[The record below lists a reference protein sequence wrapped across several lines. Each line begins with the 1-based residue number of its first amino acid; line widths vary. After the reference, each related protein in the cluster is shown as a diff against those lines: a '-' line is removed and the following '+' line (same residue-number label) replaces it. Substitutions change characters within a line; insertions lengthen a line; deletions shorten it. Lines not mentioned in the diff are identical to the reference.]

1 MSLHQKQPLSLN
13 LSAGLGRANSLLD
26 VLLLSVVEVDNGHG
40 LARVKALGRGTRAL
54 RVTRSLFMDVAR
66 VQATLDRTARQ
77 PAYDLTPIE
86 QIKEP
91 LWFECD
97 LFDLLPKSSW
107 IPPVAPNRI
116 KRRGWLVERDGND
129 GSLYAYH
136 FVEGVTGLHR
146 SATWRVFRDANGHI
160 AWHVLEQGGATTE
173 ERDGERLVIYLMLL
187 LAPAATEIVPGKPPR
202 RGQAAFSNWR
212 LAPPWDNV
220 DEHSPYRLPVIPAK
234 ARPAWLVD
242 ELLDAIEVWRLS
254 LLTSRCLLSS
264 AELQGAV
271 AAAALNYR
279 SALQDAE
286 RFVLGRFMVEAAAEI
301 AVEERT
307 GMEAARAS
315 LTLPFP
321 LAWLEWLGGAPGLPE
336 ARWGLLL
343 QADPG
348 DDVRGGGTVFLL
360 GAPPDWTLRPNFFGG
375 LFVVEFRLE
384 IADRSQPL
392 LELRSV
398 GPGLEG
404 VSLNV
409 AAFARFLQI
418 ILTFLSQ
425 PRMAEIRA
433 NKVGGDGGAANR
445 ARAARGLP
453 PLLGPPRTINLVME
467 SPAGGSGAETA
478 EGGGQTG
485 VHSSGMALHTVRAF
499 WRFKL
504 GKLEFVRPHWR
515 GDPAYGVSRRVY
527 HLLSPADIQRRQ
539 A

>member
-1 MSLHQKQPLSLN
+1 MSLHHKLSLP
-13 LSAGLGRANSLLD
+13 LYISAGLGRSDSLLS
-26 VLLLSVVEVDNGHG
+26 LLLSIAFEADIGPG
-40 LARVKALGRGTRAL
+40 LARVRACGRGARAL
-54 RVTRSLFMDVAR
+54 RVGRSLFMDIAR
-66 VQATLDRTARQ
+66 VQATLDKTARQ
-77 PAYDLTPIE
+77 PAYDLTPVE
-86 QIKEP
+86 QLEVP
-91 LWFECD
+91 LWFEYD
-97 LFDLLPKSSW
+97 LLELLPKSSW
-107 IPPVAPNRI
+107 VPPVAPDRI

-129 GSLYAYH
+129 GSLCAYH

-146 SATWRVFRDANGHI
+146 SATWRVFRDANGHLR
-160 AWHVLEQGGATTE
+160 WHLLEKGGATTE

-187 LAPAATEIVPGKPPR
+187 LAPAATEAVRGKPPR
-202 RGQAAFSNWR
+202 RGQTAFSTWR

-220 DEHSPYRLPVIPAK
+220 DEKSSYRLPVVPAK
-234 ARPAWLVD
+234 ARPTWLVD
-242 ELLDAIEVWRLS
+242 ELLDALEVWRLS
-254 LLTSRCLLSS
+254 LLTSRCLLPS

-271 AAAALNYR
+271 AAAAVNYR
-279 SALQDAE
+279 SALCDAE
-286 RFVLGRFMVEAAAEI
+286 RFVLGGFLVEAATEI
-301 AVEERT
+301 AAEERT

-321 LAWLEWLGGAPGLPE
+321 LAWLEWPGGAPGLPE

-348 DDVRGGGTVFLL
+348 EDVRGGGTVFLL
-360 GAPPDWTLRPNFFGG
+360 GVPLGWTLRPNFFGG
-375 LFVVEFRLE
+375 LFVAEFRLE
-384 IADRSQPL
+384 IADRTRPL
-392 LELRSV
+392 LELQSV
-398 GPGLEG
+398 GPDLEG
-404 VSLNV
+404 VSLDV
-409 AAFARFLQI
+409 AAFARYLQV

-433 NKVGGDGGAANR
+433 SEPGGGGAADR
-445 ARAARGLP
+445 VRAARGLS

-467 SPAGGSGAETA
+467 APEGSSGSEAA
-478 EGGGQTG
+478 AGGGQSG
-485 VHSSGMALHTVRAF
+485 VRGSGMALHTVRAF